1 MAQLN
6 DGTQIVPEN
15 QAESA
20 FLQHVANNPTRTDEE
35 KERIAKMGMFLGP
48 DKFDV
53 DFTEQKRAQL
63 PTELDE
69 PLRRMIREV

>member
-1 MAQLN
+1 MN
-6 DGTQIVPEN
+6 DGSQIVPEN

-35 KERIAKMGMFLGP
+35 KEHIAKMGALLGP
-48 DKFDV
+48 DKFDL
-53 DFTEQKRAQL
+53 DFTVQQRAQL

>member
-1 MAQLN
+1 M
-6 DGTQIVPEN
+6 
-15 QAESA
+15 
-20 FLQHVANNPTRTDEE
+20 ANNHTRTDEE

-53 DFTEQKRAQL
+53 DFTAQKRAQL

>member
-1 MAQLN
+1 
-6 DGTQIVPEN
+6 
-15 QAESA
+15 
-20 FLQHVANNPTRTDEE
+20 
-35 KERIAKMGMFLGP
+35 MGMFLGP

-63 PTELDE
+63 PPELDE